1 MTTSTHFMQ
10 DILRQ
15 PGELRRSLAHLTG
28 AGQTSLQQ
36 AAAIVQRA
44 RHVFLTGIGASW
56 HAAMS
61 AGTLFRLHGRPVYML
76 EADELLHF
84 TSLPPDSVVIAV
96 SRTGRSIEIVQLLN
110 KVREAGASL
119 IGITNSPE
127 SPLAKEA
134 AISIVIPIAL
144 DYAISVNTYS
154 TLALGAGALADLAC
168 SATDVPDFSSLQRAL
183 TEADQRLEGWCEQI
197 TSTTW
202 LAPGAPYYFLAR
214 GTSLAS
220 CYESRL
226 LWEEA
231 AKSPA
236 TAMSTSSF
244 RHGPQ
249 ETVRQGMRFGIFI
262 DPVLMRIQDLAVA
275 DDLRTLG
282 ASVMLIGQRL
292 PESSGHL
299 LFQLPDLPPHWQF
312 AVDIIPVQIAA
323 EQLARLAGVD
333 CDSFRVCS
341 YVVEDEDG
349 LLKKK

>member
-1 MTTSTHFMQ
+1 MQ

-15 PGELRRSLAHLTG
+15 PDELRRAIAHLTG
-28 AGQTSLQQ
+28 PGQTCLQR
-36 AAAIVQRA
+36 AVAVIRRA

-56 HAAMS
+56 HAALA

-84 TSLPPDSVVIAV
+84 TSLPPDSVVIAI
-96 SRTGRSIEIVQLLN
+96 SRTGRSIEIVQLAA
-110 KVREAGASL
+110 KIREAGASL

-127 SPLAKEA
+127 SPLATEA
-134 AISIVIPIAL
+134 AICIVIPIAL
-144 DYAISVNTYS
+144 DFAISVNTYS
-154 TLALGAGALADLAC
+154 TLALGAGALADLVC
-168 SATDVPDFSSLQRAL
+168 SDADALDLAWLQRAL
-183 TEADQRLEGWCEQI
+183 LEADQRLAGWREQI
-197 TSTTW
+197 DSTQW
-202 LAPGAPYYFLAR
+202 LAPGASYYFLAR

-231 AKSPA
+231 AKLPA
-236 TAMSTSSF
+236 TAMSTGSF

-249 ETVRQGMRFGIFI
+249 ETVRQGMRFAIFI
-262 DPVLMRIQDLAVA
+262 DPVLMRTQDLAVA

-282 ASVMLIGQRL
+282 ADVLLLGQGL

-299 LFQLPDLPPHWQF
+299 VFQLPEMPPHWQF
-312 AVDIIPVQIAA
+312 AVDIIPVQLAA
-323 EQLARLAGVD
+323 ERMASLAGVD

-341 YVVEDEDG
+341 YVVEDESG